1 MLNADDELLMSV
13 SWELALDE
21 VLLIDDLEN
30 KVNIKMR

>member
-21 VLLIDDLEN
+21 VLLIDDLKNELN
-30 KVNIKMR
+30 CQI